1 MGGEG
6 FEPPEVK
13 PADLQSALVGH
24 LSIRPKWIPL
34 GERDGDPTMIAR
46 RAGPRLFHNMRAS
59 CAIDWAEALPTRVPA
74 HVVAKRLGHS
84 PLVAAKHDLQTREAH
99 CEVAIR
105 GGAWTAFALR
115 T

>member
-34 GERDGDPTMIAR
+34 GERDGDPT
-46 RAGPRLFHNMRAS
+46 
-59 CAIDWAEALPTRVPA
+59 
-74 HVVAKRLGHS
+74 
-84 PLVAAKHDLQTREAH
+84 
-99 CEVAIR
+99 
-105 GGAWTAFALR
+105 
-115 T
+115 